1 VSWILDT
8 IAFYRDPFLGSLLVA
23 LACAILGVYVI
34 GRRIVL
40 VGVALPQMAAAGIG
54 LSFLCELFAAT
65 APGTALAWTRNHD
78 AMAILFEIA
87 GLGILLA
94 GPGRRRMPAEVVT
107 GVAYCL
113 AGALS
118 VLFVLGSAQGMDE
131 VRHLVAG
138 DILGIH
144 QESLLG
150 LCAVLGAVLLSHAV
164 LFRRFLFTSFDPEM
178 AATLGLRTRLH
189 DLAFF
194 AGLALVVARSV
205 HATGTLFVFSY
216 LLLPGATGLLLA
228 RRVGSV
234 FAVAAGTALVGAA
247 SGFLVACDPDLD
259 WPVGPTA
266 TVTVFAIFL
275 LASAGRWA
283 WDRTVGAPRAAVAA

>member
-1 VSWILDT
+1 MTGILDT
-8 IAFYRDPFLGSLLVA
+8 LELFRDAFLGSLLVA
-23 LACAILGVYVI
+23 LACAVLGVHVL

-40 VGVALPQMAAAGIG
+40 VGVALPQVAAAGIG
-54 LSFLCELFAAT
+54 LSFLAELVAWT
-65 APGTALAWTRNHD
+65 APGTLLAWTRDHD
-78 AMAILFEIA
+78 AMAVLFELA

-94 GPGRRRMPAEVVT
+94 GPGRRRLPAEVVT

-144 QESLLG
+144 RETLG
-150 LCAVLGAVLLSHAV
+150 GLVLVLGGVLLTHAL

-178 AATLGLRTRLH
+178 AATLGIRTRLH
-189 DLAFF
+189 DLLFF

-205 HATGTLFVFSY
+205 HAAGTLFVFSY
-216 LLLPGATGLLLA
+216 LLLPGATGLLVA
-228 RRVGSV
+228 RRAGSV
-234 FAVAAGTALVGAA
+234 FAVAAGTALLGAA
-247 SGFLVACDPDLD
+247 AGFLVACDPRLD

-266 TVTVFAIFL
+266 TVAAFVLFL
-275 LASAGRWA
+275 LAAGGRWIK
-283 WDRTVGAPRAAVAA
+283 DRLAPRAA